1 MLREQGQD
9 CQVASEQLRGWVKL
23 EAGQPASQAAVEFD
37 YMSWKGVW
45 VSLHALVRFDLVLTR
60 KIQLFLFT
68 GFCCVVLCCCVV
80 FLPNMLPPRP
90 FGFPCSVYKA
100 ACCCVSNLQTSLF
113 SFLLSFPLGSYC
125 DLQLGMFFF

>member
-68 GFCCVVLCCCVV
+68 GFCCVVLLCCV
-80 FLPNMLPPRP
+80 FTKYASPPAIWI
-90 FGFPCSVYKA
+90 S
-100 ACCCVSNLQTSLF
+100 
-113 SFLLSFPLGSYC
+113 LLS
-125 DLQLGMFFF
+125 LQSCMLLCV